1 MHRRIRRIRRI
12 VTSPWLRRLGVP
24 MLILSV
30 FALAAPTLLVHGAPP
45 APAQTLVPIGGGYS
59 EASLEGFARVVIQ
72 HASGASVNI
81 LVVPAAY
88 GDTQKQHQQ
97 NVAIATRRTQEIQD
111 ACNGVVDTTRFPG
124 GCTATLLQIFTNADA
139 SNPDYVAAFN
149 NLASGGCFLLGGDQD
164 IAMEVLA
171 GTPVESAM
179 ASAYARGVVFGGTSA
194 GAAVQA
200 ANMNAG
206 DSATGGPITGLQQSS
221 ILMWWADGGN
231 LERGLVFGSQRAI
244 FDQHVDQ
251 RGRFGRMFTA
261 AALSADHYGDG
272 GLLSVGSDF
281 QTGVMVTNDG
291 SISGVFGDTAGIVVD
306 FQTAQATYSWS
317 GSSAWLSSR
326 NVLTH
331 LLAPNPTLSYNMATR
346 TPTYNGKAVK
356 YVAQPAWSPSLL
368 RAPDP
373 GTLILGGD
381 VSSDPSGPALTAF
394 VTQAKASGRSQIVV
408 VAAGYATTSD
418 GQHAT
423 NAYTQALNKA
433 GWQGQPYTVLPLT
446 YGASNLDP
454 HQLDGAAGVL
464 FVGGDQSFLA
474 APLGDA
480 SFRAFVAQAV
490 ASAPVVMTDHA
501 MTAAAG
507 DWYDAIPEPTSANVQ
522 DMGIAAF
529 HADNASVQPGLG
541 LLRGVAFEPRL
552 TTDQRWGRLYGLSM
566 AHPSAL
572 VFGIGENSAL
582 ICGPS
587 GAQNVGESPVM
598 AMDGRG
604 ATYYTGDNG
613 AIGAF
618 NVVAATYAP
627 GDAITAH

>member
-1 MHRRIRRIRRI
+1 MHRRIRRIL
-12 VTSPWLRRLGVP
+12 TSPWLRRLGIPV
-24 MLILSV
+24 LVVSV
-30 FALAAPTLLVHGAPP
+30 FALAAPTLLVHGNPP

-72 HASGASVNI
+72 HASGTTVSI

-88 GDTQKQHQQ
+88 GDTQMQHQK
-97 NVAIATRRTQEIQD
+97 NVAQATERTQEIQD
-111 ACNGVVDTTRFPG
+111 ACDAVVDTTQFPG
-124 GCTATLLQIFTNADA
+124 GCSATLLQIFTNADA
-139 SNPDYVAAFN
+139 ANPAYVAAFN

-179 ASAYARGVVFGGTSA
+179 ASAYTRGVVFSGTSA

-206 DSATGGPITGLQQSS
+206 DSATGGPTTGLQHSS
-221 ILMWWADGGN
+221 IIMWWADNSN
-231 LERGLVFGSQRAI
+231 LQRGLVFGSQRAI

-261 AALSADHYGDG
+261 AALSADHYGGG
-272 GLLSVGSDF
+272 GLLSIGSDF
-281 QTGVMVTNDG
+281 QTGVTVGNDG
-291 SISGVFGDTAGIVVD
+291 SISNIFGDTAGIVVD
-306 FQTAQATYSWS
+306 FQTAHATYSWS
-317 GSSAWLSSR
+317 GPSAWLSSR
-326 NVLTH
+326 SVLTH
-331 LLAPNPTLSYNMATR
+331 LLAPNSTLSYSLTTR

-356 YVAQPAWSPSLL
+356 YVAQPAWSASLL
-368 RAPDP
+368 RAP
-373 GTLILGGD
+373 GSGGLILGGD
-381 VSSDPSGPALTAF
+381 VSADPSGPALTAF
-394 VTQAKASGRSQIVV
+394 VNQAKASGRSQIVV
-408 VAAGYATTSD
+408 VAAGYASTSA
-418 GQHAT
+418 GQQAT
-423 NAYTQALNKA
+423 NTYTQALNKA
-433 GWQGQPYTVLPLT
+433 GWQGQPYSTLPLT
-446 YGASNLDP
+446 YGASSLDP
-454 HQLDGAAGVL
+454 HLLDSAAGVL

-522 DMGIAAF
+522 DIAIAAF

-541 LLRGVAFEPRL
+541 LLHGVAFEPRL
-552 TTDQRWGRLYGLSM
+552 TADQRWGRLYGLSM
-566 AHPSAL
+566 AYPSTI
-572 VFGIGENSAL
+572 VFGIGENSAI
-582 ICGPS
+582 ICS
-587 GAQNVGESPVM
+587 SNGAQDVGAGPVM
-598 AMDGRG
+598 AIDGRG

-618 NVVAATYAP
+618 DVVAATYAP
-627 GDAITAH
+627 GDAITAG